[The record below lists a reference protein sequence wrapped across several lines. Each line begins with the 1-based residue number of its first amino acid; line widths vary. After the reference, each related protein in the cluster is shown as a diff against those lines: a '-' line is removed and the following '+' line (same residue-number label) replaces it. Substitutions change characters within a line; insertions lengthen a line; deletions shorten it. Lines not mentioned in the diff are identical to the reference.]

1 MADLVDIVKQIVEV
15 GIKINDAVDTVRHN
29 KEECVQ
35 IKEHV
40 DRVRAVLS
48 NLKDDESTGTNKSAL
63 SAALGALEDTLVRAY
78 ELVMICQETNIVSH
92 FFTGG
97 KLSKKL
103 SQAKDGINQ
112 QTLLVVL
119 ATNTE
124 LRSMVSRIQKDARE
138 TEASD
143 GRHSANDTRSEMN
156 YGTEGIAPP
165 GKASADTLSSLTKFS
180 FSELED
186 ATDNFADENIIARS
200 KSTTVFKGKLR
211 DGLMVTIK
219 RVPGSLIETGVSEQ
233 DVLRQHSMVQHKHV
247 VRLLGYCHEYTVR
260 IVLHRDSYV
269 HVSVEEW
276 LLVEEYIANGS
287 LEDVISGP
295 QLDWSTRFRI
305 ILGVAEGLVYLHGG
319 HILHLDLKPGNIRLD
334 SVMNP
339 KIGDFGISIARR
351 LEISWATESSIKLVG
366 TRFGIVLLETI
377 SGMSRSEPTRRQ
389 ASLRWAWEARGLG
402 VTKFNELFD
411 PSLYDEPQLQEIE
424 RCMKIGL
431 LCTQMKPMDRPT
443 MVEVLAMLNGKDK
456 LPTPGQPGIYER

>member
-1 MADLVDIVKQIVEV
+1 
-15 GIKINDAVDTVRHN
+15 
-29 KEECVQ
+29 
-35 IKEHV
+35 
-40 DRVRAVLS
+40 
-48 NLKDDESTGTNKSAL
+48 
-63 SAALGALEDTLVRAY
+63 
-78 ELVMICQETNIVSH
+78 MICQETNIVSH

-287 LEDVISGP
+287 LEDVISG
-295 QLDWSTRFRI
+295 
-305 ILGVAEGLVYLHGG
+305 
-319 HILHLDLKPGNIRLD
+319 NIRLD

-366 TRFGIVLLETI
+366 TRGYCSPEYLMRRELSMMNDVYSFGIVLLETI